1 MQIDGPYG
9 SRYISVDEVL
19 KVKNLMDE
27 LKEKIQ
33 FVDFIDI
40 PVFDTPE
47 SLLNSDL
54 DCIKRIVDNHPE
66 FNLETPI
73 SLSKGSIFLVCCE
86 DGTNID
92 GIEYLI
98 EKGAEINRTNFAGYN
113 ALMLIIRNE
122 NMKLAD
128 KLKLIKLLIDKG
140 IDINWLNIYGE
151 TPLCVALS
159 RYEKEIAELL
169 IENGGVLVNLH
180 DSNPLKD

>member
-1 MQIDGPYG
+1 MYG
-9 SRYISVDEVL
+9 SRYISVDEIL

-27 LKEKIQ
+27 LKDKIQ

-47 SLLNSDL
+47 PLLNSDI

-98 EKGAEINRTNFAGYN
+98 EKGAEITLQSCLWKHSMIGRV
-113 ALMLIIRNE
+113 IIH
-122 NMKLAD
+122 
-128 KLKLIKLLIDKG
+128 
-140 IDINWLNIYGE
+140 
-151 TPLCVALS
+151 
-159 RYEKEIAELL
+159 
-169 IENGGVLVNLH
+169 NLFMFI
-180 DSNPLKD
+180 LEYYK